1 METCTRTCRK
11 WVVFKALAQGQLSG
25 GLTHMDADRAA
36 SAAPTRWTPYHGA
49 ITVLL
54 AVTVSST

>member
-1 METCTRTCRK
+1 M
-11 WVVFKALAQGQLSG
+11 FKTLAQGQLSG